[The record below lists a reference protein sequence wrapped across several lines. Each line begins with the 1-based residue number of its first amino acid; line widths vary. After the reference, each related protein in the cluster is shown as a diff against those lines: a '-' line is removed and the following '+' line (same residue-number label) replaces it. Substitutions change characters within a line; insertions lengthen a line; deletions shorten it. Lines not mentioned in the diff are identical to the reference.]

1 MAARDVTVAQGLA
14 YPVPARKP
22 RAQVSNRAR
31 VERIER
37 STAATVL
44 VVLMAVGSIAL
55 WTGVPIGAL
64 WLASQ
69 VSHSQTQL
77 TAAPLLIVAL
87 GIPTALALGAKGL
100 ALLEGLRLR
109 LTGAT
114 APSRRVPAWR
124 RSLSDSRSAPPA
136 SVLDK
141 IMVASVLAAA
151 VSLAGWFFLFAGSP
165 LG

>member
-14 YPVPARKP
+14 YPVPATRP
-22 RAQVSNRAR
+22 RARVATHDR

-37 STAATVL
+37 SAGATVL
-44 VVLMAVGSIAL
+44 VVVMAISSIAL
-55 WTGVPIGAL
+55 WTAVPIGAL

-69 VSHSQTQL
+69 MSHSQTQL

-87 GIPTALALGAKGL
+87 GIPTGLALGAKGL

-109 LTGAT
+109 LVGAGT
-114 APSRRVPAWR
+114 PSRRVPAWR

-136 SVLDK
+136 SVLEK

-151 VSLAGWFFLFAGSP
+151 ASLAGWFFLFAGSP

>member
-14 YPVPARKP
+14 YPVPARSP
-22 RAQVSNRAR
+22 RPQLASRGS

-37 STAATVL
+37 RTAATAL
-44 VVLMAVGSIAL
+44 VVLMAISSLAL
-55 WTGVPIGAL
+55 WTAVPIGAL

-69 VSHSQTQL
+69 VSQSQTQL

-87 GIPTALALGAKGL
+87 GIPTGLAVGAKGL

-109 LTGAT
+109 VAGAAT
-114 APSRRVPAWR
+114 PGRRVPAWR
-124 RSLSDSRSAPPA
+124 RSLSDSRTGPQA

-141 IMVASVLAAA
+141 IMVASVMAAA
-151 VSLAGWFFLFAGSP
+151 ISLTGWFFLFAGSP
-165 LG
+165 VG